1 MTIERCQKNICN
13 VTFQRKCERTF
24 HRACLGLITRASGR
38 ETGGSN
44 LNDKLTKN
52 IERTAAIIDL
62 VAAIIFVAMLLKVYG
77 WLDEMLVMIGG

>member
-1 MTIERCQKNICN
+1 M
-13 VTFQRKCERTF
+13 
-24 HRACLGLITRASGR
+24 
-38 ETGGSN
+38 
-44 LNDKLTKN
+44 NDKLTKN